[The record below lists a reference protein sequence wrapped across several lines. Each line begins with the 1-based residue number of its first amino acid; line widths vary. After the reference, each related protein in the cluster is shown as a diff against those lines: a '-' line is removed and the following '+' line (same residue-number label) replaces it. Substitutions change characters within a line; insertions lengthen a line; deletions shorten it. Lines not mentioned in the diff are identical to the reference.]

1 MTLSEALTIV
11 ILAIRRSVA
20 PEYVEFVAIDGG
32 IKLRRVVHHE
42 A

>member
-1 MTLSEALTIV
+1 MALSG
-11 ILAIRRSVA
+11 VA

-32 IKLRRVVHHE
+32 ICCVEWCIMSPEMMLI